1 MAAKYLLKV
10 RVTGKVAK
18 FPCASE
24 DELFAKLDEELEGQI
39 KDTAGLGNVGTP
51 LGSYEAIE
59 IVHSRLETIISE
71 GPFKKRRGGVDVR
84 RNGDTEAWI
93 GGSSKQLIE
102 PRPGEGLTAA
112 LRREIDS
119 GQ

>member
-18 FPCASE
+18 FEFASE
-24 DELFAKLDEELEGQI
+24 DELFAKLDEELEGQV
-39 KDTAGLGNVGTP
+39 KDTVGLGDVGSP
-51 LGSYEAIE
+51 LRNYEAIE

-71 GPFKKRRGGVDVR
+71 GMFKKRRGGIDVR
-84 RNGDTEAWI
+84 RNGDTEAWL

-102 PRPGEGLTAA
+102 PQPGESLTAA

-119 GQ
+119 QS